1 TPNCSFR
8 IRSQILSPSRS
19 IVSSRFITSSIRRP
33 PKTHSS
39 RHTHTHNAVKLLRRT
54 TAHHVEGDVLDTSP
68 PMYTHTHN
76 THDRRRSLCRV
87 DEMTLNRFAP
97 SYSNYMYGTTGGTMN
112 PAGTMNPRHSQI
124 DSLPRYNFDAGQRM
138 YRSTSLNSLA
148 AASSLPSKESPISSR
163 LDTAASS
170 STAPLGDDAIYSG
183 ASGGTVYSRR
193 AIALVLCIALSL
205 LLIVSLL
212 AGLVVFSASGNGEGT
227 MPPDCLQAVDSAEQA
242 MHRMKGPQTPA
253 GLCLTNDCVRLA
265 ANYLNNMNA
274 DVRPCDDFY
283 EFACGR
289 YSNSKVIPEHEKKV
303 TVLSEMTSGL
313 NRHLKRI
320 LEGTRD
326 ANETAPLAFART
338 YYESC
343 MDNTALEEADLQP
356 LNTLISRLGGWSLL
370 TNSRF
375 DSTHFQWELLAGH
388 NALLGRS
395 GLFHLFVH
403 KSFERSDENM
413 IMFAPP
419 RLLLEKKKF
428 YDLAPFETNEYIQK
442 YRVYMLEFLEQL
454 GADRDALGP
463 HVDNILQFEMLIA
476 NATKRDNIRNH
487 TAINN
492 VVNWDLFLNDEIRAM
507 LAPISEDTVVNII
520 DPAFFDALGALL
532 TGNRMQII
540 NDFLMWRL
548 ISSFE
553 EYLPRRFR
561 LPGHKFRLWLRG
573 SAEEPAWETCVRI
586 DPHPGSARFSLRR
599 RVFYGERSES
609 DWMDEATR
617 TAAIAKLQQMGHK
630 VGFPD
635 WLFNTTHV
643 MAPFEGVKLHA
654 KRYFE
659 NAMAL
664 EKSQFKEMLSRLH
677 NTRRSSSQEVW
688 VASIIAVDAFHYF
701 NANEIIFPAGILQF
715 PMFVRDAPSR
725 AIRRN
730 GQPARV
736 VATGHDESIPEQ
748 EAVLHH
754 AAYHLHSTR
763 AKKEEQRL
771 PTFGNWTDAQMFFL
785 AFANTWCE
793 AVKPS
798 AINYLLDTD
807 VHSLGRYRVNIPL
820 QNFPEFAKAFDCPI
834 GAPMNPFEKCR
845 VW

>member
-1 TPNCSFR
+1 
-8 IRSQILSPSRS
+8 
-19 IVSSRFITSSIRRP
+19 
-33 PKTHSS
+33 
-39 RHTHTHNAVKLLRRT
+39 VKLLRRT
-54 TAHHVEGDVLDTSP
+54 THHGIEGDVSDTSP
-68 PMYTHTHN
+68 PMYATH

-97 SYSNYMYGTTGGTMN
+97 SYNNYMFQTGTIN
-112 PAGTMNPRHSQI
+112 PRYSTFCRHSQI

-148 AASSLPSKESPISSR
+148 AASSLPSKESPVSCR
-163 LDTAASS
+163 LDTAVSS
-170 STAPLGDDAIYSG
+170 STAPLGEDGIYSG
-183 ASGGTVYSRR
+183 NSGKTIYSRR
-193 AIALVLCIALSL
+193 AIGLVLCIALSL
-205 LLIVSLL
+205 LVLVCSL
-212 AGLVVFSASGNGEGT
+212 AGLVAFTAGNGGGGGGA
-227 MPPDCLQAVDSAEQA
+227 PDCLPVTDSTEQL
-242 MHRMKGPQTPA
+242 RRLKGQPPVA
-253 GLCLTNDCVRLA
+253 PPGICLTKDCVRLA

-283 EFACGR
+283 EFACGK
-289 YSNSKVIPEHEKKV
+289 YSNSKVIPQHEKKV

-326 ANETAPLAFART
+326 ANETVPLAFART

-343 MDNTALEEADLQP
+343 MDNAALEETDLQP

-442 YRVYMLEFLEQL
+442 YKVYMLEFLEQL
-454 GADRDALGP
+454 GADREVLVP

-492 VVNWDLFLNDEIRAM
+492 VVNWDLFLNDEIRAL

-520 DPAFFDALGALL
+520 DPAFFEALGTLL
-532 TGNRMQII
+532 TGNRMQIV

-561 LPGHKFRLWLRG
+561 LPGHKFRLWMRG
-573 SAEEPAWETCVRI
+573 SAEEPEWESCVRI
-586 DPHPGSARFSLRR
+586 DSSARSLGFSLRR
-599 RVFYGERSES
+599 RILHRKRSES

-635 WLFNTTHV
+635 WLFNVTHV
-643 MAPFEGVKLHA
+643 MAPFEGVKLHG

-659 NAMAL
+659 NALAL
-664 EKSQFKEMLSRLH
+664 EKSQFKEILSRLH
-677 NTRRSSSQEVW
+677 TVRRTSSQEVW

-725 AIRRN
+725 
-730 GQPARV
+730 
-736 VATGHDESIPEQ
+736 SI
-748 EAVLHH
+748 
-754 AAYHLHSTR
+754 
-763 AKKEEQRL
+763 
-771 PTFGNWTDAQMFFL
+771 
-785 AFANTWCE
+785 
-793 AVKPS
+793 
-798 AINYLLDTD
+798 
-807 VHSLGRYRVNIPL
+807 
-820 QNFPEFAKAFDCPI
+820 
-834 GAPMNPFEKCR
+834 
-845 VW
+845 